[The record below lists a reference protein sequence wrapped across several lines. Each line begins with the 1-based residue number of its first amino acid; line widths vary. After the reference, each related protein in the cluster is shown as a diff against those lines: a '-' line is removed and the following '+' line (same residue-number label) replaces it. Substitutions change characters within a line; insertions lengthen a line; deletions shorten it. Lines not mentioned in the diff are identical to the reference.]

1 MHLCVIL
8 LFAEFNNMH
17 SYSTLNSQISA
28 NELSQLMSQ
37 QFQLSTKILKFKPQ
51 GQTQK
56 MA

>member
-17 SYSTLNSQISA
+17 PYSTLNSQISA

-56 MA
+56 MT